1 MQSAP
6 DVSPDVS
13 VVICTYNRGPLLRVA
28 LQHVAA
34 QELGDLRFEVWIINN
49 NSSDDTQQVIDEFIT
64 GRANWHTF
72 FEARQGLSYARNS
85 GIERARAPIVAFTD
99 DDIAV
104 RPDWI
109 AQIARTM
116 REHPEIDYVGGK
128 VLPRWHAPPPK
139 WLSPL
144 NWIPLAITDHGDEPF
159 YVSSSRPWCL
169 VGANLAVRTST
180 LLWAGGFNPD
190 FQRVKDGIGSTEDH
204 EFQFRLW
211 RDGRLGLYAPN
222 VVVEAEV
229 QEDRHRKSYHR
240 KWHAGHARYCARM
253 GTESISEDM
262 PELFGM
268 PACYLRSMAMHGAG
282 WLASTVHGRP
292 DRAFVH
298 ENKIRFLINYVQQ
311 YHVDT
316 QTNGMRHT
324 LRRTARGVR
333 ELVRR
338 KLSVGARLSELRG
351 EDLRAHGEA
360 KRMRASR

>member
-1 MQSAP
+1 
-6 DVSPDVS
+6 
-13 VVICTYNRGPLLRVA
+13 
-28 LQHVAA
+28 
-34 QELGDLRFEVWIINN
+34 
-49 NSSDDTQQVIDEFIT
+49 
-64 GRANWHTF
+64 
-72 FEARQGLSYARNS
+72 
-85 GIERARAPIVAFTD
+85 
-99 DDIAV
+99 
-104 RPDWI
+104 
-109 AQIARTM
+109 
-116 REHPEIDYVGGK
+116 
-128 VLPRWHAPPPK
+128 
-139 WLSPL
+139 
-144 NWIPLAITDHGDEPF
+144 
-159 YVSSSRPWCL
+159 
-169 VGANLAVRTST
+169 
-180 LLWAGGFNPD
+180 
-190 FQRVKDGIGSTEDH
+190 
-204 EFQFRLW
+204 
-211 RDGRLGLYAPN
+211 
-222 VVVEAEV
+222 VVEAEV

-298 ENKIRFLINYVQQ
+298 ENKIRFLINYVRQ